1 MSNDTPEPAKSGYT
15 SADLQH
21 LSDLEHVRERPGMY
35 IADTTVRGLHHL
47 VWEVVDNSIDECLA
61 GHAKFVSV
69 TINNDG
75 SVTVQDDGRGIPV
88 DIHKQLTEQMDREV
102 STLEGVMTVLKFGGK
117 FDKGAYKISGGLHGV
132 GVTVVNFLSE
142 WCAVEVSRDG
152 HVFQQ
157 EYERGVPTGPV
168 NRVGK
173 TDKQGTKTT
182 FKPDAQIFPVTKFDY
197 NTIHKRLQ
205 DLAFLNSGVRIKVR
219 DERSGEAA
227 EFYHER
233 GIIEF
238 VEYLNRSSDP
248 LHSEVI
254 FLRGEQE
261 GIGYEVAVQYTA
273 ELTETVHSY
282 VNNINTQEG
291 GTHVSGF
298 RTALTRSLNNYAKKN
313 NLFPKELNVTGEDFR
328 EGLTAVISM
337 RVPEPQFEGQTKTK
351 LGNNEVEGI
360 VNSAFGEYL
369 KTYLEENP
377 GPAKV
382 VVRKGIQA
390 AEAREAARK
399 AREQVRRKS
408 VLGGAGLPGK
418 LRDCLSND
426 VDKCELYLVEGD
438 SAGGSAEGGRLKEF
452 QAILPL
458 RGKII
463 NAYKAREDKVLANE
477 EVQSIIG
484 AIRIGVGGDQ
494 DLSKRRYGKI
504 IIMTDADV
512 DGSHIRTLLLC
523 FFYRQ
528 MSQLIE
534 KGHVYVAQPPL
545 FRVKVKKDTYYVQT
559 EEEMKRQLMDRGME
573 DVALITEDGRT
584 IDGETIR
591 RLCNTLASMEDAI
604 MALERRGINLRTHA
618 QRIQVETGR
627 LPVFH

>member
-1 MSNDTPEPAKSGYT
+1 MSDETPKPTKTDYT

-69 TINNDG
+69 SINNDG

-88 DIHKQLTEQMDREV
+88 DRHKQLSEQMDREI

-142 WCAVEVSRDG
+142 WCAVEVYRDG

-173 TDKQGTKTT
+173 TDNHGTKTT

-227 EFYHER
+227 EFYYER

-238 VEYLNRSSDP
+238 VEYLNRSTDA
-248 LHSEVI
+248 LHPEVI
-254 FLRGEQE
+254 FIRGEQD
-261 GIGYEVAVQYTA
+261 GVGYEVAVQYTT

-282 VNNINTQEG
+282 VNNINTHEG

-313 NLFPKELNVTGEDFR
+313 NLFPKDLNVTGEDFR

-377 GPAKV
+377 GPSKTII
-382 VVRKGIQA
+382 RKGIQA

-484 AIRIGVGGDQ
+484 AIRIGVGSDQ
-494 DLSKRRYGKI
+494 DLSKRRYGKV

-528 MSQLIE
+528 MTQLIE
-534 KGHVYVAQPPL
+534 NGHVYVAQPPL
-545 FRVKVKKDTYYVQT
+545 FRVKSKRETYYV
-559 EEEMKRQLMDRGME
+559 
-573 DVALITEDGRT
+573 
-584 IDGETIR
+584 
-591 RLCNTLASMEDAI
+591 
-604 MALERRGINLRTHA
+604 
-618 QRIQVETGR
+618 
-627 LPVFH
+627 

>member
-408 VLGGAGLPGK
+408 VLGGA
-418 LRDCLSND
+418 
-426 VDKCELYLVEGD
+426 
-438 SAGGSAEGGRLKEF
+438 
-452 QAILPL
+452 
-458 RGKII
+458 
-463 NAYKAREDKVLANE
+463 
-477 EVQSIIG
+477 
-484 AIRIGVGGDQ
+484 
-494 DLSKRRYGKI
+494 
-504 IIMTDADV
+504 
-512 DGSHIRTLLLC
+512 
-523 FFYRQ
+523 
-528 MSQLIE
+528 
-534 KGHVYVAQPPL
+534 
-545 FRVKVKKDTYYVQT
+545 
-559 EEEMKRQLMDRGME
+559 
-573 DVALITEDGRT
+573 
-584 IDGETIR
+584 
-591 RLCNTLASMEDAI
+591 
-604 MALERRGINLRTHA
+604 
-618 QRIQVETGR
+618 
-627 LPVFH
+627 